1 MKTRV
6 LLLLCAVWCCGGLT
20 AVVTASTPTREHHTG
35 TTTLEPRNETVGRV
49 RGDEA
54 AVRSEGEGGHGIE
67 RYPVAVIDFERVQNP
82 FIIGLWIFL
91 ACLGKIGFHMTPKI
105 SHVFPESCML
115 IVLGV
120 VIGVLLI
127 YTQAATVSPLTADVF
142 FLYLLPPIILDAGYF
157 MPNRLFFDNLFT
169 ILVFAVVGTIWNAL
183 TIGITMYAI
192 SLTGLFGVNIPMLH
206 MFLFS
211 SLISAVDPVAVLAV
225 FEEIQ
230 VEEVLYIL
238 VFGESLLNDGVTVV
252 LYHLFEGFSE
262 LGEENIMA
270 VDIASGVASFLL
282 VALGGTAIG
291 IIWGFLTAFVTRL
304 TREVRVIEPI
314 FVFVMSYLAYLNA
327 EIFHLSGILSITFCG
342 ITMKN
347 YVEQNISTK
356 SHTTIKYAMKMLA
369 SSSETVIFMF
379 LGVSTI
385 QSTHDWNTW
394 FVILTILFCSVY
406 RIFGVVIFSAVCNR
420 FRVKK
425 IGFVDKFVMS
435 YGGLRGAVAFALVI
449 TINIDHIP
457 LQPMFLTATIAM
469 VYFTVF
475 VQGITIKPLVQLLG
489 VKKSEKRQLTMNER
503 LHERVMDY
511 LMSGIEDVLGKQ
523 GHLLIRNKFKRFNNK
538 YLTPF
543 LVRDKNVIEPKL
555 LETYSNIKMH
565 EAMEQ
570 MHNSYNSPQNIESFS
585 NLLRNAASHPHVQR
599 NNQGEWNLDV
609 AELDYNP
616 TLRDINDAKFHHLLS
631 NDYRPVKKSRGS
643 TYKRHAVKDDD
654 MQTQSDIGHHN
665 MYLHTRQFVEND
677 KRLHKKAKKMGLVA
691 VRKERGVSPHHVP
704 TSPLSQGSGDQEF
717 ASQGENGVVKTPQDH
732 RAAYQQNG
740 SAIKLKQDYIARV
753 IQDNPAFV
761 NDDGTPMFPDQQTIT
776 EKRRQSTKGPTMAEI
791 ALPWKRYYQDGE
803 PQDPRRLQRAL
814 SIVNSEEDGSQ
825 PTLAEAV
832 LPWKRPEDEEVCQ
845 MPVKQNEFPAWASN
859 KEYVNYYSPS
869 NTFLGK
875 LGRHDSYPNIREIFE
890 RRNSSSS
897 IKSRRGSLKEH
908 PMPLRERSAS
918 RGSIDVPCTSTG
930 ATNTTTTTH
939 DPSIPHLVRQRT
951 STDCSLLNTTI
962 VEEDRRPD
970 TVIDINPSGT
980 EAEQTHM

>member
-1 MKTRV
+1 MLRRTI
-6 LLLLCAVWCCGGLT
+6 LNLFAVWCVLATVVQEAQCNTPFHADRRTGLPKNQPLDNTTALHDPLSPSLAPGEGQHGGVP
-20 AVVTASTPTREHHTG
+20 AVG
-35 TTTLEPRNETVGRV
+35 L
-49 RGDEA
+49 
-54 AVRSEGEGGHGIE
+54 SEGEGTKEKME
-67 RYPVAVIDFERVQNP
+67 RYPVAVIDFERVQTP

-91 ACLGKIGFHMTPKI
+91 ACLGKIGFHMTPKL

-120 VIGVLLI
+120 IIGLLLFL
-127 YTQAATVSPLTADVF
+127 TKAATVSPLTADVF

-157 MPNRLFFDNLFT
+157 MPNRLFFDHLFT
-169 ILVFAVVGTIWNAL
+169 ILVFAVIGTIWNAL
-183 TIGITMYAI
+183 MIGITMYAI
-192 SLTGLFGVNIPMLH
+192 NLTGLFGVKIPVLH

-262 LGEENIMA
+262 LGENNIKA

-304 TREVRVIEPI
+304 TSQVRVIEPI
-314 FVFVMSYLAYLNA
+314 FVFVMAYLAYLNA

-347 YVEQNISTK
+347 YVEQNISSK

-406 RIFGVVIFSAVCNR
+406 RILGVLIFSAVCNR

-425 IGFVDKFVMS
+425 IAFVDKFVMS

-449 TINIDHIP
+449 TIDPHHIP

-511 LMSGIEDVLGKQ
+511 IIAGIEDLAGKQ
-523 GHLLIRNKFKRFNNK
+523 GNLHIRNKFKRFNNK

-543 LVRDKNVIEPKL
+543 LVREKNVIEPKL
-555 LETYSNIKMH
+555 LETYTNITKQ
-565 EAMEQ
+565 EALQ
-570 MHNSYNSPQNIESFS
+570 HYHNNSGTATANIESFA
-585 NLLRNAASHPHVQR
+585 NLLRNAATHPQMIT

-616 TLRDINDAKFHHLLS
+616 TLRDMNDAKFHHLLS
-631 NDYRPVKKSRGS
+631 NDYKPVKRHRGS
-643 TYKRHAVKDDD
+643 CYKRHAVKDDD
-654 MQTQSDIGHHN
+654 MQTLTDISHHN
-665 MYLHTRQFVEND
+665 MYLHTRQFVSNAKKLNKKTRKPDENGAN
-677 KRLHKKAKKMGLVA
+677 KAKA
-691 VRKERGVSPHHVP
+691 EKEKR
-704 TSPLSQGSGDQEF
+704 QQ
-717 ASQGENGVVKTPQDH
+717 
-732 RAAYQQNG
+732 AYKQNG
-740 SAIKLKQDYIARV
+740 SAIKLKHDYIARAL
-753 IQDNPAFV
+753 QDNPAFQ
-761 NDDGTPMFPDQQTIT
+761 NDDGSPMFPDQHDGPVV
-776 EKRRQSTKGPTMAEI
+776 EKRRQSIKGPTMAET
-791 ALPWKRYYQDGE
+791 ALPWKRYYQDE
-803 PQDPRRLQRAL
+803 DNSPEKRKLQRAL
-814 SIVNSEEDGSQ
+814 TLLQVEEEGST

-832 LPWKRPEDEEVCQ
+832 LPWKRPEMEEVCDQ
-845 MPVKQNEFPAWASN
+845 PLKQAEFPAWASN

-875 LGRHDSYPNIREIFE
+875 LGNHESYPNIREIFE
-890 RRNSSSS
+890 RRNSSASLGG
-897 IKSRRGSLKEH
+897 SRRGSLKEH
-908 PMPLRERSAS
+908 PMALKERSNS
-918 RGSIDVPCTSTG
+918 RGSMGDIPLPPAASTS
-930 ATNTTTTTH
+930 TTTTTTPP
-939 DPSIPHLVRQRT
+939 DVPPFVRQRT
-951 STDCSLLNTTI
+951 LTDCSLLNTTI
-962 VEEDRRPD
+962 VEEERRGD
-970 TVIDINPSGT
+970 TVIDMSPAGGAPRDGENT
-980 EAEQTHM
+980 KM